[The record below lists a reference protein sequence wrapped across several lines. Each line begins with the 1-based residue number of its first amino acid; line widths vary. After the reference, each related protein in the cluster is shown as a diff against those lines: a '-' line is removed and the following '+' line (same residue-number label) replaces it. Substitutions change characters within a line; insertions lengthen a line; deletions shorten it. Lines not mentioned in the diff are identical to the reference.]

1 MHDHHLQT
9 PQLKFD
15 CTYNLPMRRLE
26 MTRHATNMLPLL
38 ITVQHDILLLDNDV
52 PSNYMEL
59 VMGQFV
65 RNVLEP

>member
-9 PQLKFD
+9 PQLEFD
-15 CTYNLPMRRLE
+15 CAYNLPMRRLE
-26 MTRHATNMLPLL
+26 MTCHATNMLPLL